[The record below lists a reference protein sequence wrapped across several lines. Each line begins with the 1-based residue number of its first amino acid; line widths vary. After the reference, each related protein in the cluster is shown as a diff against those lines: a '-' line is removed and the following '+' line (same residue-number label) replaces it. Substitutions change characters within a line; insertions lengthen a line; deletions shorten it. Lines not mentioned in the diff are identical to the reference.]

1 MTLKK
6 ALFIND
12 FMIVD
17 KINRLFLYQ
26 RFKALFFK
34 KHLSDSNKNF
44 LWGIIHYM
52 FNLRWFLGRI

>member
-6 ALFIND
+6 PLFIKG

-17 KINRLFLYQ
+17 RNKRLLLYQ

-34 KHLSDSNKNF
+34 KHLSDDTKLF
-44 LWGIIHYM
+44 LWGITH
-52 FNLRWFLGRI
+52 